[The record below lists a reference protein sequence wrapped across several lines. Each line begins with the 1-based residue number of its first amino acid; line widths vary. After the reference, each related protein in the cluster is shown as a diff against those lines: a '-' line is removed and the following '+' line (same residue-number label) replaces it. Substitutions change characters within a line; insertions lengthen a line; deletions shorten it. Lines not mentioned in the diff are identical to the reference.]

1 MQIEREWETWRKSGS
16 WRWQCSTRWRGSLR
30 GTPLSRPP
38 RGASAPASSLST
50 SSQPSGCILLLVQWS
65 SSLCFFQRAEHT
77 APEGGS
83 QLPKELDQVDRV
95 PSVVWRAHQ
104 RAQLGQLHRLGKGR
118 RASCPFIFFILQAPF
133 YHLLCIFY
141 NHWDISCL
149 PFRLKNSLNYRQK
162 DLPIDR
168 QPKWP
173 LRCFEDKKVPWD
185 LFPSFKCSSRLN
197 IIETILCRQFIWMES
212 IYSCLKQK
220 ED

>member
-1 MQIEREWETWRKSGS
+1 MEEIRKLRNAFVKSLERELARNPPLTLPQGDVSICNLLVSKCTALRLDPGS
-16 WRWQCSTRWRGSLR
+16 WISHLFT
-30 GTPLSRPP
+30 
-38 RGASAPASSLST
+38 
-50 SSQPSGCILLLVQWS
+50 
-65 SSLCFFQRAEHT
+65 FFQRAEHT
-77 APEGGS
+77 APEGGT

-149 PFRLKNSLNYRQK
+149 PFRLKNSLNYKQK

-168 QPKWP
+168 QPEWP
-173 LRCFEDKKVPWD
+173 FRCFEDKKVP
-185 LFPSFKCSSRLN
+185 
-197 IIETILCRQFIWMES
+197 
-212 IYSCLKQK
+212 
-220 ED
+220 